1 MINEWLDLWL
11 RELLED
17 SASDHN
23 ETFLGSWDATLN
35 KDVIL
40 LSAGLDDG
48 DVEKGGLFIT
58 PVSAHSLAWNDA
70 VVVTAV
76 VSKGTDLAV
85 IAGTVTLWTDVSAVS
100 LDDATVTVTFGCADD
115 VNDFTSLEEIGG
127 EVLTNVLSV
136 DFLTL

>member
-17 SASDHN
+17 RASDHD

-35 KDVIL
+35 KDVVL
-40 LSAGLDDG
+40 LGARLDDG

-70 VVVTAV
+70 VVVTTIV
-76 VSKGTDLAV
+76 GQGTDLTV
-85 IAGTVTLWTDVSAVS
+85 IARTVTLWTDVGAVVF
-100 LDDATVTVTFGCADD
+100 DDATVTVTFRGADD

-127 EVLTNVLSV
+127 DGLTNVLSI

>member
-17 SASDHN
+17 CASDHD
-23 ETFLGSWDATLN
+23 ETFLGSWDAALN
-35 KDVIL
+35 KDVVL
-40 LSAGLDDG
+40 LSASLDDG
-48 DVEKGGLFIT
+48 DVEEGGLFIT

-70 VVVTAV
+70 VVVTTIV
-76 VSKGTDLAV
+76 GQGTDLTV
-85 IAGTVTLWTDVSAVS
+85 IARTVTLWTDVGAVVF
-100 LDDATVTVTFGCADD
+100 DDATVTVTFRGADD
-115 VNDFTSLEEIGG
+115 VNDFTSLEEIGS

>member
-1 MINEWLDLWL
+1 MINKWLDLWL

-17 SASDHN
+17 SASDHD

-35 KDVIL
+35 KDVVL
-40 LSAGLDDG
+40 LSTGLNDS

-76 VSKGTDLAV
+76 VGKGTDLTMVAR
-85 IAGTVTLWTDVSAVS
+85 TVTLWTDLGAIVF
-100 LDDATVTVTFGCADD
+100 DGATVTVTFGCADD

-127 EVLTNVLSV
+127 EVLTNVLSI